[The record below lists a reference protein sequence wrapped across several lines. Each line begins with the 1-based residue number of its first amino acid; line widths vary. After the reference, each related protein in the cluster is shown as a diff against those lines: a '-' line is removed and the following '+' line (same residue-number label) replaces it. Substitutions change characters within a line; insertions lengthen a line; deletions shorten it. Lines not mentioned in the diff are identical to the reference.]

1 MDAMSAQEQ
10 QPQEGTSMVPSERID
25 KDPVNGRFLP
35 GNQLGFKRAGS
46 ANKLTK
52 AMRLAAIEE
61 MAAAGDQGNPLLI
74 LYRIGANPDTP
85 LKLRADVAFKLATL
99 LWGVKNTF
107 EIEAPDQA
115 DEERIARTRRIFTMM
130 FAEESTN
137 EQSR

>member
-1 MDAMSAQEQ
+1 MSAQEQ
-10 QPQEGTSMVPSERID
+10 QVGTDMVPTERID
-25 KDPVNGRFLP
+25 KDPLSGRFLP

-107 EIEAPDQA
+107 EIEAPDPA